1 MAANRLPEESGR
13 DGDVLF
19 PAELEGRLQKLSD
32 SSAVLLSETVELS
45 GEIQEYYPS
54 LLKAEHT
61 SAMTEEVRRKAET
74 LAHAGEALWKASSL
88 AYDMSDELSAR
99 WGDLRKAGRGRGF
112 FSPPAN
118 TAIDVAENQSDH
130 FAKGLNYYKLFL
142 ICFVGSFLGVV
153 IETLFVLVS
162 RGVLMNRVGLVY
174 GPFNLLYGAGAV
186 VLTLTLYR
194 FRNRGSW
201 LSFLGGMAIGSTLEY
216 ACSWGQ
222 ELLLGSRSWDY
233 SDAPFNL
240 NGRICLLFA
249 VFWGI
254 LGVLW
259 IKNIYPRLT
268 EGILKLPRKTGK
280 AAVWV
285 LTVFLVFNCLVSALS
300 AYRWSQRVEGSPPSG
315 SLWEVIDRHFPD
327 ERMERTFPSMKFT
340 EK

>member
-1 MAANRLPEESGR
+1 MPEKRLPEKSGR
-13 DGDVLF
+13 DEAVLS
-19 PAELEGRLQKLSD
+19 PEELEGRMKKLSD
-32 SSAVLLSETVELS
+32 SSAVLLSDAALLS
-45 GEIQEYYPS
+45 GELQDYYPC
-54 LLKAEHT
+54 LLKEEHT
-61 SAMTEEVRRKAET
+61 GAMTEEVRNKAET

-99 WGDLRKAGRGRGF
+99 WGDIRKAGRRRGF

-153 IETLFVLVS
+153 IETLYILAS

-174 GPFNLLYGAGAV
+174 GPFNLLYGVGAV
-186 VLTLTLYR
+186 VLTLALYR

-201 LSFLGGMAIGSTLEY
+201 LSFLGGMVIGSTLEY
-216 ACSWGQ
+216 VCSWLQ

-233 SDAPFNL
+233 SNAPFNL

-268 EGILKLPRKTGK
+268 KGILKFPRKAGR

-300 AYRWSQRVEGSPPSG
+300 AYRWSRRVEGVPASSP
-315 SLWEVIDRHFPD
+315 LWETIDRHFPD
-327 ERMERTFPSMKFT
+327 ERMERTFPSMRFT